1 MYLLKFFWVNFTSG
15 LHGTSPKWYIC
26 KLKMYVINIPVSQH
40 KYPTIKV
47 QWLVDRNIACRKN
60 VVFQS
65 VFGPEMYICR
75 NSLYGGGALDKDC
88 CLLWDNTAGVNI
100 LPFKP
105 IKIP

>member
-1 MYLLKFFWVNFTSG
+1 
-15 LHGTSPKWYIC
+15 
-26 KLKMYVINIPVSQH
+26 MYVINIPVSQH

-75 NSLYGGGALDKDC
+75 NSLYGGGASDKDC
-88 CLLWDNTAGVNI
+88 CLLWVTAGVNI
-100 LPFKP
+100 LPLKPRAKVLLVVREEFPFTDVIPNGTPKTFFKKLS
-105 IKIP
+105 I